1 VLLAHFPVQKSQ
13 IPALC
18 QRSRTR
24 ILLLLF
30 QQLSAMTGAKQLGT
44 RRLSAGNLGF
54 VIAEF
59 SGKCTATRDDSKAE
73 K

>member
-1 VLLAHFPVQKSQ
+1 VLLAHFPVHKSQ

-24 ILLLLF
+24 TLLLLF
-30 QQLSAMTGAKQLGT
+30 QQLSTMTGSEQLGT
-44 RRLSAGNLGF
+44 RGLTAGNLGF

-59 SGKCTATRDDSKAE
+59 SGKCTAARDDSKAE